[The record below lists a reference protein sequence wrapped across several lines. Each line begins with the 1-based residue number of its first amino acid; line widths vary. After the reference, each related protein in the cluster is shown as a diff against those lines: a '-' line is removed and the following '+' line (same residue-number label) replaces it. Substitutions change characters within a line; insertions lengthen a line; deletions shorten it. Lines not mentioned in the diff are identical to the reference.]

1 MLDGFVVVL
10 GDLVWDV
17 LLARHGTVTFV
28 DGSGMF
34 TVDFGAGK
42 VLTFAT
48 GGTLAGV
55 RRAYWRNP
63 VLTLPEKND
72 PQWALLQAVVGA
84 VRSS

>member
-1 MLDGFVVVL
+1 MLDGFVVEL
-10 GDLVWDV
+10 GDLVWDI
-17 LLARHGTVTFV
+17 LLNRPGSVTFV

-42 VLTFAT
+42 VLTFAS

-55 RRAYWRNP
+55 RRAYWLNP

-72 PQWALLQAVVGA
+72 QQWSLLQAVVGA